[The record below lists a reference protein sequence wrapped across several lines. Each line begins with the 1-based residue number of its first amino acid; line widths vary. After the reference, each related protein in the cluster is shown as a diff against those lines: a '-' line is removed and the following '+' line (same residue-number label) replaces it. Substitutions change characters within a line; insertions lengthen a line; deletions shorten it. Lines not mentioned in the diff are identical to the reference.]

1 MQVPSIVRVREAVRS
16 RFVSFAAGIATV
28 VVAASL
34 IAWAS
39 GQGTSAT
46 PPPTRIATIDVQKV
60 LTTSNV
66 GKAATARMKK
76 LQDDRMA
83 KAKEMSADLEKL
95 ENQLKTKKSTL
106 LPAEIKLLQKQDT
119 QKRAAMMQFAQAA
132 EKELGEARDKEL
144 GEINTQTLPVVQ
156 AIAKEMSLAAVFN
169 KFESGMIYS
178 ADSLDITDAVIAR
191 MNAQAPAAP
200 APAPAP
206 PPK

>member
-1 MQVPSIVRVREAVRS
+1 MHLPPFSQVWESIRLKSLRVAT
-16 RFVSFAAGIATV
+16 GIVTV
-28 VVAASL
+28 LAAASL

-39 GQGTSAT
+39 GQGTAAT

-66 GKAATARMKK
+66 GKAASARMKK

-83 KAKEMSADLEKL
+83 KAQAMSGDMAKL
-95 ENQLKTKKSTL
+95 ENELKTKKPTL
-106 LPAEIKLLQKQDT
+106 LPAEIRRLEKQRAD
-119 QKRAAMMQFAQAA
+119 KRAAMMQFAQAA

-156 AIAKEMSLAAVFN
+156 ALAREMSLAAVFN

-191 MNAQAPAAP
+191 MNA
-200 APAPAP
+200 PAPAP
-206 PPK
+206 PPTPSK

>member
-1 MQVPSIVRVREAVRS
+1 MPVPSLVQVREAVRS
-16 RFVSFAAGIATV
+16 RFVSLAAGAATLI
-28 VVAASL
+28 VAASL

-83 KAKEMSADLEKL
+83 KAKEMSADMAKL
-95 ENQLKTKKSTL
+95 ENEIKTKKSTL
-106 LPAEIKLLQKQDT
+106 LPAEIRRLEKQRSD
-119 QKRAAMMQFAQAA
+119 KRAAMMQFAQAA

-144 GEINTQTLPVVQ
+144 REINTQTLPVVQ
-156 AIAKEMSLAAVFN
+156 AISKDMSLAPVFN
-169 KFESGMIYS
+169 NFQSGCIYS
-178 ADSLDITDAVIAR
+178 PDSLPLTAAVIPR
-191 MNAQAPAAP
+191 CNTAAP
-200 APAPAP
+200 APAPSP
-206 PPK
+206 SK

>member
-60 LTTSNV
+60 LTNSNV
-66 GKAATARMKK
+66 RKAATARMKK

-83 KAKEMSADLEKL
+83 KAKEMSGELAKL
-95 ENQLKTKKSTL
+95 ENEIKTKKSTL
-106 LPAEIKLLQKQDT
+106 LPAEIRRLEKQRAD
-119 QKRAAMMQFAQAA
+119 KRADMMQFAQTA

-156 AIAKEMSLAAVFN
+156 TIAKEMALAAVFN

-191 MNAQAPAAP
+191 MNAAAPATP
-200 APAPAP
+200 APAP
-206 PPK
+206 

>member
-83 KAKEMSADLEKL
+83 KAKEMSGELAKL
-95 ENQLKTKKSTL
+95 ENEIKTKKSTL
-106 LPAEIKLLQKQDT
+106 LPAEIRRLEKQRAD
-119 QKRAAMMQFAQAA
+119 KRAAMMQFAQAA

-156 AIAKEMSLAAVFN
+156 AMAKEMALAAVFN

-191 MNAQAPAAP
+191 MNAAAP
-200 APAPAP
+200 ATPLPS
-206 PPK
+206 K

>member
-76 LQDDRMA
+76 LQDDRIA
-83 KAKEMSADLEKL
+83 KAKEMSGELAKL
-95 ENQLKTKKSTL
+95 ENEIKTKKSTL
-106 LPAEIKLLQKQDT
+106 LPAEIRRLEKQRAD
-119 QKRAAMMQFAQAA
+119 KRAAMMQFAQAA

-156 AIAKEMSLAAVFN
+156 AMAKEMALAAVFN

-191 MNAQAPAAP
+191 MNAAAP
-200 APAPAP
+200 ATPLPS
-206 PPK
+206 K

>member
-1 MQVPSIVRVREAVRS
+1 MQFPSLVRVREAVHS
-16 RFVSFAAGIATV
+16 RFVSFAAGTATLL
-28 VVAASL
+28 VAASL

-39 GQGTSAT
+39 GQGASAT

-66 GKAATARMKK
+66 GKAASERMKK

-83 KAKEMSADLEKL
+83 KAQQMSADMAKL
-95 ENQLKTKKSTL
+95 ENQLKTGNSTL
-106 LPAEIKLLQKQDT
+106 LPAEVRALEKQRAE
-119 QKRAAMMQFAQAA
+119 KRNAMMQFAQTA
-132 EKELGEARDKEL
+132 EKELGAARDKEL

-156 AIAKEMSLAAVFN
+156 AIAREMSLAAVFN

-191 MNAQAPAAP
+191 MNAPAPAAP
-200 APAPAP
+200 APS
-206 PPK
+206 K

>member
-1 MQVPSIVRVREAVRS
+1 MQFPSLVRIRKAVRS
-16 RFVSFAAGIATV
+16 RFVSLATGIATV
-28 VVAASL
+28 LVAASL

-83 KAKEMSADLEKL
+83 KAKEMSADMAKL
-95 ENQLKTKKSTL
+95 ENEIKTKKSTL
-106 LPAEIKLLQKQDT
+106 LPAEIRRLEKQRSD
-119 QKRAAMMQFAQAA
+119 KRAAMMQFAQAA

-156 AIAKEMSLAAVFN
+156 AIAKEMALAAVFN

-191 MNAQAPAAP
+191 MNAPAPSPAAP
-200 APAPAP
+200 S
-206 PPK
+206 K

>member
-1 MQVPSIVRVREAVRS
+1 V
-16 RFVSFAAGIATV
+16 
-28 VVAASL
+28 ASL

-83 KAKEMSADLEKL
+83 KAQAMSGEMAKL
-95 ENQLKTKKSTL
+95 ENEIKTKKSTL
-106 LPAEIKLLQKQDT
+106 LPAEIRRLEKQRSD
-119 QKRAAMMQFAQAA
+119 KRAAMMQFAQAA

-144 GEINTQTLPVVQ
+144 AEINTQTLPVVQ

-191 MNAQAPAAP
+191 MNT
-200 APAPAP
+200 PAPAP
-206 PPK
+206 PASAPPK

>member
-1 MQVPSIVRVREAVRS
+1 VPSLVQVREAVRS
-16 RFVSFAAGIATV
+16 RFISFAAGMATII
-28 VVAASL
+28 VAASL

-39 GQGTSAT
+39 GQGTGAT
-46 PPPTRIATIDVQKV
+46 PPPARIATIDVQKV

-66 GKAATARMKK
+66 GKAASDRMKK

-119 QKRAAMMQFAQAA
+119 QKRAAMMQFAQTA

-144 GEINTQTLPVVQ
+144 GEINRQTLPVVQ

-191 MNAQAPAAP
+191 MNAPAPAAP
-200 APAPAP
+200 APAP

>member
-1 MQVPSIVRVREAVRS
+1 MHLPPFSQVWESIRLKSLRVAT
-16 RFVSFAAGIATV
+16 GIVTV
-28 VVAASL
+28 LAAASL

-39 GQGTSAT
+39 GQGTGT
-46 PPPTRIATIDVQKV
+46 TPPPPTRIATIDVQKV

-66 GKAATARMKK
+66 GKAASARMKK

-83 KAKEMSADLEKL
+83 KAQAMSGDMAKL
-95 ENQLKTKKSTL
+95 ENELKTRKSTL
-106 LPAEIKLLQKQDT
+106 LPAEIRRLEKQRAD
-119 QKRAAMMQFAQAA
+119 KRAAMMQFAQAA

-156 AIAKEMSLAAVFN
+156 TLAREMSLAAVFN

-191 MNAQAPAAP
+191 MNA
-200 APAPAP
+200 PAPAP
-206 PPK
+206 PPTPSK

>member
-1 MQVPSIVRVREAVRS
+1 MHLPPFSQVWVSIRLKSLRVAT
-16 RFVSFAAGIATV
+16 GIVTV
-28 VVAASL
+28 LAAASL

-39 GQGTSAT
+39 GQGTGTT

-66 GKAATARMKK
+66 GKDAPARMKK

-83 KAKEMSADLEKL
+83 KAQAMSGDMAKL
-95 ENQLKTKKSTL
+95 ENELKTRKSTL
-106 LPAEIKLLQKQDT
+106 LPAEIRRLEKQRAD
-119 QKRAAMMQFAQAA
+119 KRAAMMQFAQAA

-156 AIAKEMSLAAVFN
+156 PMAKEMALAAVFT
-169 KFESGMIYS
+169 KFESGIIYS
-178 ADSLDITDAVIAR
+178 ADSLDITYAGIAR
-191 MNAQAPAAP
+191 MN

-206 PPK
+206 PPTPSK